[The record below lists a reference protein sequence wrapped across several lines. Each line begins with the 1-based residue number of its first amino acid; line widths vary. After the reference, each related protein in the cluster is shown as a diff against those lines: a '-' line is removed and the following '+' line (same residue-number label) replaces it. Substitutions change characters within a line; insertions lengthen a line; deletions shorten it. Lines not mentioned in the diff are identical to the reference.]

1 MVIVP
6 GPASTDLGLKVADLL
21 NSEVIHVDFKVFPD
35 GESYIRFKGNVKDSD
50 VVVVQTTSP
59 PQDSNLI
66 RLLLIINTAKRLG
79 ARSVKAFVPYLAYA
93 RQDKRFLKGEAVS
106 IDTIIHLIE
115 ASGADAF
122 YTVNVHSEDIIRR
135 FRIPASNLSAI
146 PLLAEHL
153 KESDLS
159 GAVSVAPDKGA
170 IKLVEE
176 ASEVLGGG
184 YGWFEKRRDRVTGE
198 IEMMERQLDV
208 EGRDAIVFDDIIS
221 TGGTMATAV
230 EILKKMGAK
239 RVYVA
244 CVHPLMLGDSEKRIL
259 ENGAEEII
267 GTDSVPGRYS
277 SVSIAP
283 LIVDAI
289 LNEGK
294 LSFE

>member
-1 MVIVP
+1 MVVVP
-6 GPASTDLGLKVADLL
+6 GPASTDLGLKVASLL
-21 NSEVIHVDFKVFPD
+21 NCEVIHVDFKVFPD
-35 GESYIRFKGNVKDSD
+35 GESYIRFKGDVKNSD

-93 RQDKRFLKGEAVS
+93 RQDKRFLEGEAVS

-122 YTVNVHSEDIIRR
+122 YTVNVHSEDIIKR
-135 FRIPASNLSAI
+135 FRISAFNLSAI
-146 PLLAEHL
+146 PLLAGHF
-153 KESDLS
+153 KQSGLS
-159 GAVSVAPDKGA
+159 GALSVAPDKGA
-170 IKLVEE
+170 IKLVKE
-176 ASEVLGGG
+176 ANEVLEGW
-184 YGWFEKRRDRVTGE
+184 YGWFEKRRDRITGE

-230 EILKKMGAK
+230 KILKKMGAR

-294 LSFE
+294 